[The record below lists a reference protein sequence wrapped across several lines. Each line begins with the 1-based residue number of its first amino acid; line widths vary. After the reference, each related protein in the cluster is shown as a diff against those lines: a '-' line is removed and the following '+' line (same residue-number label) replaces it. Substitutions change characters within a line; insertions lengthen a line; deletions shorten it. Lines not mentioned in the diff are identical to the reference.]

1 MLGSLGTAPGAVIP
15 RRTERVEA
23 GAGRGGRQPTPVSRV
38 ARDAETSS
46 EFREARE
53 SETHWI
59 CGRRGLCV
67 AAKVAGPAVP
77 PLATVNLKYT
87 PTAIAHGGPITSATP
102 NLMREKAAQRIFSSC
117 PLLPRPHQPPS
128 SMVEVLKRLKHRRAR
143 HDRATP
149 SVELPCGEAA
159 SSPATQTSMSART
172 WRDGA
177 RANKPTR
184 SAQLPPR
191 DPTCRS
197 SHTGTSRG

>member
-1 MLGSLGTAPGAVIP
+1 MGSTTSASFRSLAASSAATHLHA
-15 RRTERVEA
+15 
-23 GAGRGGRQPTPVSRV
+23 RGCTRASGVVRCGQSCGPCGPPSRYCKPQV
-38 ARDAETSS
+38 HSYCD
-46 EFREARE
+46 
-53 SETHWI
+53 
-59 CGRRGLCV
+59 
-67 AAKVAGPAVP
+67 
-77 PLATVNLKYT
+77 TV
-87 PTAIAHGGPITSATP
+87 AHGGPITSATP